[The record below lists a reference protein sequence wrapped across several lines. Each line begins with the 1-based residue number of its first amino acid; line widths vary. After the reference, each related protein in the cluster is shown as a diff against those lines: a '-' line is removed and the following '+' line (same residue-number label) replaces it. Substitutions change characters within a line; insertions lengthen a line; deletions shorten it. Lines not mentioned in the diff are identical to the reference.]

1 MLTTDAIKIAKDQNL
16 DLVEIQPKSN
26 PPVTK
31 IMNYGKFKFSINK
44 KKVLAQ
50 KKQKDLKIKEI
61 KFRPG
66 TAENDYTTKIKNI
79 TNFLKNGN
87 KTKITISFKGRE
99 INYKN
104 KGTELM
110 SKICNDLS
118 EISIIET
125 ATKFEGK
132 NITTIIRPIKKSEK
146 KNEKN

>member
-1 MLTTDAIKIAKDQNL
+1 MSTNEAIKIAKEQNL
-16 DLVEIQPKSN
+16 DLVEIQPKAN

-66 TAENDYTTKIKNI
+66 TAENDYITKIKNI

-104 KGTELM
+104 KGSELM
-110 SKICNDLS
+110 NKICNDLS
-118 EISIIET
+118 DISKIET
-125 ATKFEGK
+125 PTKLEGK